1 MMVLPR
7 KERLVYLRGI
17 DHWIASEEITDNGV
31 ILVFK
36 RDVSSDVIRLFEEI
50 KDKLDFTVKEHRKED
65 YPFG

>member
-7 KERLVYLRGI
+7 KETLVYYEEI

-36 RDVSSDVIRLFEEI
+36 KDVPGDVIELFEKI
-50 KDKLDFTVKEHRKED
+50 KDKLGFTVKEYRKED
-65 YPFG
+65 